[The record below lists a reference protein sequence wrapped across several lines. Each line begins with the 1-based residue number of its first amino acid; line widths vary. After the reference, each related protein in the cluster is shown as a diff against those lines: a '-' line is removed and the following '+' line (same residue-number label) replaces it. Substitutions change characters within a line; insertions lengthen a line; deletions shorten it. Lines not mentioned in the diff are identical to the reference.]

1 MDAFVLYRNYYEMIN
16 QMPTAEDQA
25 AAYKAL
31 CGYMLDG
38 IEPEL
43 DGMPALFFSYV
54 KPSLDKNIQ
63 RAMNGRKGG
72 RPKTKQ
78 TESKNKPD
86 NNQNEPIKNQTET
99 KTKPNHNQK
108 QTKTKPN
115 ETEIKPTENQTET
128 EIKPNKIIN
137 NKIINNKVINNK
149 VINNDNEQ
157 SEDGT
162 SACSPK
168 RQQTVTFG
176 YDHDSKIHG
185 ITAELLEYW
194 KAQFPAV
201 DIAQEIRS
209 AEAWLDSNR
218 TKRKHDIKRF
228 LVSWLTRRQETLS
241 RTVTEQPRQPVKRNY
256 TGFDGNTPPPVSDE
270 ERLAYNGF

>member
-78 TESKNKPD
+78 NATKNKPD

-108 QTKTKPN
+108 QTETKPN

-128 EIKPNKIIN
+128 KTKA

-149 VINNDNEQ
+149 IINNEELLIQQ
-157 SEDGT
+157 SEAGT
-162 SACSPK
+162 SSCSPK
-168 RQQTVTFG
+168 RQPAVTFG
-176 YDHDSKIHG
+176 YDTDAKIHG
-185 ITAELLEYW
+185 ITPELMEYW
-194 KAQFPAV
+194 KTQFPAV
-201 DIAQEIRS
+201 DIEQEIRS

-218 TKRKHDIKRF
+218 VKRKHDIKRF
-228 LVSWLTRRQETLS
+228 ITSWLTRTQEKASARATTPQSNTYTQRRQYS
-241 RTVTEQPRQPVKRNY
+241 
-256 TGFDGNTPPPVSDE
+256 GFDGNVHPAVSAEDRE
-270 ERLAYNGF
+270 AYNGF